1 MHDIGLPGRGQKR
14 FSISQDRGGRKRHSI
29 ETLGMAEVFGFDCY
43 APKEI
48 AERVENVGVAK
59 ANLPLLSQVAL
70 GVLAGGFIGLGA
82 MFFTLVVSDA
92 SLSFAIARVLGGVA
106 FSLGLILVVVAGAE
120 LFTGNNL
127 LVMAAVAGRIPVS
140 RFLQNMA
147 VIYVAN
153 LIGAVGLAGLVALS
167 GHWEMSGFAV
177 GKTALS
183 IARTKCALSFGDAFF
198 KGVLCNVLVCLAVW
212 LAMAGRTVTDKV
224 LAIVIPI
231 AAFVA
236 CGFEHS
242 VANMYF
248 IPLGVFLREQVAAS
262 GAANLE
268 ALNWFGLVRNLL
280 PVTLGN
286 LVGGAGMVGSVYWV
300 IYRRGVSHSP
310 IGNSM
315 A

>member
-1 MHDIGLPGRGQKR
+1 V
-14 FSISQDRGGRKRHSI
+14 
-29 ETLGMAEVFGFDCY
+29 T
-43 APKEI
+43 
-48 AERVENVGVAK
+48 K
-59 ANLPLLSQVAL
+59 ANLPLLSQAAL

-92 SLSFAIARVLGGVA
+92 SLSFAITRVLSGVT

-127 LVMAAVAGRIPVS
+127 LVMAAVAGRIPTS
-140 RFLQNMA
+140 KFLQNLI
-147 VIYVAN
+147 VIYSAN
-153 LIGAVGLAGLVALS
+153 FVGAAGLAGLVALS
-167 GHWEMSGFAV
+167 GHWQMGGSAL

-183 IARTKCALSFGDAFF
+183 IAAAKCALPFGEAFF

-212 LAMAGRTVTDKV
+212 LAMAGRTVADKV
-224 LAIVIPI
+224 LAIVFPV

-248 IPLGVFLREQVAAS
+248 IPLGIFLREQAVAS
-262 GAANLE
+262 GAGNLDL
-268 ALNWFGLVRNLL
+268 LNWAGLVRNLL

-286 LVGGAGMVGSVYWV
+286 LVGGAGMVGLVYWV
-300 IYRRGVSHSP
+300 IYRRGATHP
-310 IGNSM
+310 AKAGP
-315 A
+315 AP

>member
-1 MHDIGLPGRGQKR
+1 MK
-14 FSISQDRGGRKRHSI
+14 
-29 ETLGMAEVFGFDCY
+29 EVFGFDCY
-43 APKEI
+43 SPKEI
-48 AERVENVGVAK
+48 AERVENVGVTK

-92 SLSFAIARVLGGVA
+92 SLGFALARVLGGVA

-127 LVMAAVAGRIPVS
+127 LVMATVAGRISAS
-140 RFLQNMA
+140 RFLQNMV

-153 LIGAVGLAGLVALS
+153 LIGALGLAGLVALS
-167 GHWEMSGFAV
+167 GHWQMSGSVV
-177 GKTALS
+177 GNTALN
-183 IARTKCALSFGDAFF
+183 IAAAKCALPFGEAFF

-224 LAIVIPI
+224 LAIVFPI
-231 AAFVA
+231 TAFVA

-248 IPLGVFLREQVAAS
+248 IPLGVFLREQGVAI
-262 GAANLE
+262 GTVNLD
-268 ALNWFGLVRNLL
+268 ALNWFGLARNLL

-286 LVGGAGMVGSVYWV
+286 LVGGAGMVGLVYWV
-300 IYRRGVSHSP
+300 IYRRGATGSP
-310 IGNSM
+310 ATSLPK
-315 A
+315 